1 MVLGLGVPARAD
13 AMPDF
18 FSWQPGTGGAI
29 ANEGFT
35 GSTQTGYSTNT
46 QIGFGS
52 NQNGALCGNNG
63 PPNYAGQYV
72 AHA

>member
-1 MVLGLGVPARAD
+1 
-13 AMPDF
+13 MPDF

-35 GSTQTGYSTNT
+35 GSTQTGYSTNA